1 MDDFD
6 RFMTALEDLG
16 IINGWTDFKNNK
28 GDDTNEQNRN
38 LRHERE

>member
-28 GDDTNEQNRN
+28 GDDRN
-38 LRHERE
+38 D